1 MHSFVSTL
9 LIYLTIQGNVV
20 SGSQIISENE
30 ISEDWEDF
38 GTNLIHPYNNS
49 ERSGKFFGV
58 GLVRFA
64 NNPCTS
70 GSMVIG
76 TCLRR
81 RQCMDLTGTPSGTCA
96 NNIGV
101 CCVIT
106 RTCGGTSAL
115 NATYFTNNNYP
126 APVTASTRCTMTIN
140 RATADTCQV
149 RIDFLGFILAQPDA
163 TGNCATDAFF
173 VTGGAGLVPII
184 CGDNTGQHIYV
195 DFNGNNSIV
204 LTVTTAASNVGR
216 TWNFLVT
223 QIACGCPTRAP
234 SGCLQFFNTTTGTVN
249 SFNYGVGSNVIDAT
263 TGLPGTRQLVNQN
276 YGVCVNMLPGFC
288 SIQWAANGFIVSG
301 VPGQGFDALTNGNCL
316 TDFIIIPNPS
326 YPNGTLTNTDRFCGT
341 SFNTVQSSL
350 KPFVMYVVT
359 NAVEA
364 TDGDVANTGF
374 SLSFTQLACPNTLF

>member
-1 MHSFVSTL
+1 MHSFVLTL

-20 SGSQIISENE
+20 SESQIISENE
-30 ISEDWEDF
+30 ISEDWDDF
-38 GTNLIHPYNNS
+38 GTNLIHPYNSS

-81 RQCMDLTGTPSGTCA
+81 RQCMDLAGTPSGTCA

-101 CCVIT
+101 CCVT
-106 RTCGGTSAL
+106 
-115 NATYFTNNNYP
+115 
-126 APVTASTRCTMTIN
+126 
-140 RATADTCQV
+140 
-149 RIDFLGFILAQPDA
+149 QPDA

-173 VTGGAGLVPII
+173 VTGGAGLVPVI

-223 QIACGCPTRAP
+223 QIACGCPTR
-234 SGCLQFFNTTTGTVN
+234 
-249 SFNYGVGSNVIDAT
+249 
-263 TGLPGTRQLVNQN
+263 
-276 YGVCVNMLPGFC
+276 GFC

-341 SFNTVQSSL
+341 SFDTVQSSL
-350 KPFVMYVVT
+350 KPFVLYVVT